1 MKSCLVTG
9 SFDPF
14 TLGHFDIVRRA
25 AKLFDKVYV
34 AILVNPLK
42 KCVFTVEE
50 RLQIA
55 KKSVETLE
63 NVKVVSYAGMTV
75 ELAKQ
80 LDVRY
85 LVRGIRNG
93 DDYLY
98 EFEMAEYNRLNGKV
112 ETVSFFTDSRYDKIS
127 STEVRLKLECGE
139 DISKMVCKDAAEIIG
154 VLYAGRNKG

>member
-14 TLGHFDIVRRA
+14 TLGHYDIVRRA
-25 AKLFDKVYV
+25 AKLFEKVYV
-34 AILVNPLK
+34 SILVNPLK
-42 KCVFTVEE
+42 KCIFSVDE
-50 RLQIA
+50 RLHIA
-55 KKSVETLE
+55 KKSLESLE

-80 LDVRY
+80 LDVGY

-112 ETVSFFTDSRYDKIS
+112 ETISFFTDTRYDKIS

-139 DISKMVCKDAAEIIG
+139 DIRKLVCKDAAELIYA
-154 VLYAGRNKG
+154 LYAGRNKG

>member
-75 ELAKQ
+75 ESLQ
-80 LDVRY
+80 NSL
-85 LVRGIRNG
+85 
-93 DDYLY
+93 
-98 EFEMAEYNRLNGKV
+98 M
-112 ETVSFFTDSRYDKIS
+112 
-127 STEVRLKLECGE
+127 
-139 DISKMVCKDAAEIIG
+139 
-154 VLYAGRNKG
+154 

>member
-14 TLGHFDIVRRA
+14 TLGHYDIVRRA

-42 KCVFTVEE
+42 KCLFSVNE
-50 RLQIA
+50 RLEIA

-63 NVKVVSYAGMTV
+63 RVEVISYAGMTV

-80 LDVRY
+80 LDTTY

-98 EFEMAEYNRLNGKV
+98 EFEMAEFNRLNGEL
-112 ETVSFFTDSRYDKIS
+112 ETVSLFTDSRYDKIS
-127 STEVRLKLECGE
+127 STDVRLRLARKD
-139 DISKMVCKDAAEIIG
+139 DIRELVCKGAAELICA
-154 VLYAGRNKG
+154 LYFGRKEG